1 MPTTKKASES
11 QSHLTWI
18 VQPEDL
24 NMHGNLFGG
33 RLLSLADKV
42 AAMAA
47 MRHSRR
53 NCVTVSIDRV
63 EFKAPIKQGFLLDC
77 TARVHFTARTSMEI
91 KVTAMGENPLTGD
104 RKLVCEALFSFVAL
118 DGDDNPTEVPQI
130 ELESDEDRRL
140 NAEGRARYEA
150 RKGTRIKKK

>member
-1 MPTTKKASES
+1 MSASKKASES

-33 RLLSLADKV
+33 KLLSLMDKC

-47 MRHSRR
+47 MRHARR

-63 EFKAPIKQGFLLDC
+63 EFRAPVRQGFLLDV
-77 TARVHFTARTSMEI
+77 TARIHFTARRSMELR
-91 KVTAMGENPLTGD
+91 VAALAENPLTGD
-104 RKLVCEALFSFVAL
+104 RKPVCEALFSFVAL
-118 DGDDNPTEVPQI
+118 DADNRPVEIPQV
-130 ELESDEDRRL
+130 ELENAEDKRL
-140 NAEGRARYEA
+140 NVQARARYEA
-150 RKGTRIKKK
+150 RKK

>member
-1 MPTTKKASES
+1 MATKKASES

-33 RLLSLADKV
+33 RLLSLMDKV
-42 AAMAA
+42 AAMAS
-47 MRHSRR
+47 MRHARR
-53 NCVTVSIDRV
+53 DCVTVSIDRV
-63 EFKAPIKQGFLLDC
+63 EFKAPVRQGFMLDV

-91 KVTAMGENPLTGD
+91 RVVALTENPLTGD

-118 DGDDNPTEVPQI
+118 DGDSNPVEVPQVV
-130 ELESDEDRRL
+130 LETEEDQRL
-140 NAEGRARYEA
+140 NLEARARYDA
-150 RKGTRIKKK
+150 RKGTKIRKK